1 MAQKAAK
8 VLAVRN
14 TTTLNRTHLISLV
27 LNSVFVLLRFL
38 FLDRSWL
45 CYVLLSAPAFAIEF
59 YLDRFG
65 RPVHAQDGTLR
76 RAGEDLEAKGL
87 TEYMWDVLY
96 WTWINVLLVVIF
108 GDRAWWLYLVVPGY
122 SAYLAATTVGGMKG
136 MFGGAAGAQ
145 EDGQTQS
152 TGGGSKRQAKMEKRG
167 GQKVSYR

>member
-1 MAQKAAK
+1 M
-8 VLAVRN
+8 
-14 TTTLNRTHLISLV
+14 
-27 LNSVFVLLRFL
+27 
-38 FLDRSWL
+38 
-45 CYVLLSAPAFAIEF
+45 
-59 YLDRFG
+59 
-65 RPVHAQDGTLR
+65 
-76 RAGEDLEAKGL
+76 
-87 TEYMWDVLY
+87 
-96 WTWINVLLVVIF
+96 LLVVIF